1 MSQARRLLGDLGER
15 AALTHLNERGYRL
28 LQRNYRRKDG
38 EVDLILLEQDTL
50 VFCEVKTRR
59 SELAYEHYSLRQ
71 RQRMRRMVLAYLARS
86 GWEGPVRVDL
96 IAIEGDPSS
105 PGFQLHHLQDV
116 LSDDQP

>member
-1 MSQARRLLGDLGER
+1 MTQARRLLGEAGEK
-15 AALTHLNERGYRL
+15 AALTYLNEHGYRL
-28 LQRNYRRKDG
+28 LQRNFRRRDG

-59 SELAYEHYSLRQ
+59 GELGYEQYSLRQ

-86 GWEGPVRVDL
+86 SWEGPVRVDL